1 MERLNSLQ
9 KIKLKLDGGLA
20 RNTLWVSVGQGTRL
34 AIQAAYFAL
43 IARSLGVKNYGEFVG
58 VVAAIGIFNPFGAL
72 GRGNILVQNVSRD
85 RSLFAS
91 MWGTALFATLSCGS
105 VLVGL
110 AILIS
115 SMVLPAAI
123 PLRLILLVAA
133 SDVVGLNIILISGQ
147 AFQAF
152 DKLNWMATINVLI
165 SASRLIGALIL
176 VAVQRHPSALQWGYV
191 YFLST
196 AGVAAMAY
204 CLVCM
209 KLGFP
214 EIALPRSVA
223 EIREGLYF
231 SLGFSAQTIYNDID
245 KTMLAR
251 LSTLV
256 ATGIYGA
263 AYRIVD
269 VSFSPVSSLLYAA
282 YPSFFRAGM
291 GGIAASCKYARPL
304 LIRSLGFSFLIC
316 TAILLFAGVV
326 PRILGAQYAATAEAL
341 RWLSFLPILKSVH
354 YFLSDVLT
362 SAGHQAV
369 RTVIQI
375 GVALF
380 NILINLWIIPAYSW
394 RGAAVSSLASDALLA
409 CSVGVAVSILLRRS
423 QTEST
428 LSGVVL
434 EETGSAT

>member
-1 MERLNSLQ
+1 
-9 KIKLKLDGGLA
+9 
-20 RNTLWVSVGQGTRL
+20 
-34 AIQAAYFAL
+34 
-43 IARSLGVKNYGEFVG
+43 
-58 VVAAIGIFNPFGAL
+58 
-72 GRGNILVQNVSRD
+72 
-85 RSLFAS
+85 
-91 MWGTALFATLSCGS
+91 
-105 VLVGL
+105 
-110 AILIS
+110 
-115 SMVLPAAI
+115 
-123 PLRLILLVAA
+123 
-133 SDVVGLNIILISGQ
+133 
-147 AFQAF
+147 
-152 DKLNWMATINVLI
+152 
-165 SASRLIGALIL
+165 
-176 VAVQRHPSALQWGYV
+176 
-191 YFLST
+191 
-196 AGVAAMAY
+196 
-204 CLVCM
+204 
-209 KLGFP
+209 
-214 EIALPRSVA
+214 
-223 EIREGLYF
+223 
-231 SLGFSAQTIYNDID
+231 
-245 KTMLAR
+245 MLAR

-380 NILINLWIIPAYSW
+380 NILINLWVIPAYSW
-394 RGAAVSSLASDALLA
+394 RGAAVSSIARRPNRLSAVWWSKKLDPLHESVPSKLRKGIYRYGPLLVDFRA
-409 CSVGVAVSILLRRS
+409 AIEAFGSFLG
-423 QTEST
+423 
-428 LSGVVL
+428 SGR
-434 EETGSAT
+434 